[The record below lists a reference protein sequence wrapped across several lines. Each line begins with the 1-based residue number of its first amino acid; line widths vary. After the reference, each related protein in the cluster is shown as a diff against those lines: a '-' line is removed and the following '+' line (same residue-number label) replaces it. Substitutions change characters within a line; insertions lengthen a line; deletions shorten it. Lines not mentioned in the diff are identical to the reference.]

1 MKKLLIAAALT
12 ATAFSSPLYAQQ
24 RGGVLIVDSDR
35 AMTEC
40 TACRTASTQLQ
51 QRQSALVARAQ
62 QLQNQLQTD
71 GKPIQAAVDA
81 LNGKEPDAALQQR
94 ISAFQSRQR
103 TAEAELNNSKQTF
116 ESTVANVQQQIGTRL
131 VAVVEQVRARHGAA
145 IVLAKKS
152 TIANDTT
159 LDVTTEVV
167 TALNQQLPSVSITP
181 LPEQRQSQPQGR

>member
-1 MKKLLIAAALT
+1 MKKLLIAAALA

-71 GKPIQAAVDA
+71 GKPIQTAVDA

-94 ISAFQSRQR
+94 ISAFQTRQR
-103 TAEAELNNSKQTF
+103 TAETELNNSKQTF
-116 ESTVANVQQQIGTRL
+116 ESTVANVQQQIGTKL